1 MEHLIQS
8 GEVGKGIAD
17 FGFLIMAAAS
27 YLVYSS
33 VLTFLFIKW
42 FVRIINRIIDRQQQ
56 ILDEILSMEKH
67 QNELLAEISR
77 EIKLSA

>member
-1 MEHLIQS
+1 
-8 GEVGKGIAD
+8 
-17 FGFLIMAAAS
+17 MAAAS